1 MFGDFL
7 GSFQI
12 LCFLSQH
19 VGKIWAIL
27 FQHLVTL
34 PVRQKRFTTLV
45 PGVHFSMP
53 FITRVEQINVRLV
66 TENVPPIEISTN
78 DGVSANF
85 VDVQVWGFPFR
96 DPTFNPITIVAPP
109 DLVFSW
115 INFCTKVAEIFGD
128 WSTFGCSLKVW
139 PDWSILKELRDIFSC
154 NSSPDILWLLDY
166 FEKMHFCQTAKIFA
180 VSNMNILTTF
190 VKAKRMSLFWAS
202 NQWNFELN

>member
-1 MFGDFL
+1 MYSVTRLSDFWNFLVAPFIAQVTQMFGDFL

-85 VDVQVWGFPFR
+85 VDVQV
-96 DPTFNPITIVAPP
+96 
-109 DLVFSW
+109 
-115 INFCTKVAEIFGD
+115 
-128 WSTFGCSLKVW
+128 
-139 PDWSILKELRDIFSC
+139 
-154 NSSPDILWLLDY
+154 
-166 FEKMHFCQTAKIFA
+166 
-180 VSNMNILTTF
+180 
-190 VKAKRMSLFWAS
+190 
-202 NQWNFELN
+202 